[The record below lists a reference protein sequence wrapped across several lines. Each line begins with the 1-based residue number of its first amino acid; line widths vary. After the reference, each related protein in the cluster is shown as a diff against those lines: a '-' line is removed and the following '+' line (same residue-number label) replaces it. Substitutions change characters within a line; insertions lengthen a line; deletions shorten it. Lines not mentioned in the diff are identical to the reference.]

1 MRKDYPGKKIVDDF
15 KEEGFTNKELIRYGI
30 IAPPVLVIII
40 LLSSLID
47 SI

>member
-30 IAPPVLVIII
+30 VMPLALLALIAIVEVVSNL
-40 LLSSLID
+40 
-47 SI
+47 

>member
-15 KEEGFTNKELIRYGI
+15 KEEGFTNKELTRYGI
-30 IAPPVLVIII
+30 IAPTVLVIII

-47 SI
+47 SL

>member
-30 IAPPVLVIII
+30 VAQTVLVIII

>member
-30 IAPPVLVIII
+30 VAATVLVISI

>member
-30 IAPPVLVIII
+30 IAPAVLVIII

>member
-30 IAPPVLVIII
+30 ITPTVLVIII

>member
-30 IAPPVLVIII
+30 IAPTVLVIII

-47 SI
+47 RL

>member
-1 MRKDYPGKKIVDDF
+1 MRKDYPGKKIVDYF
-15 KEEGFTNKELIRYGI
+15 KEEGFTNKELIIYGI
-30 IAPPVLVIII
+30 VATTALVIII